1 MARVTI
7 ERLLNQCESR
17 FEAVFLASYL
27 AQEVVN
33 GKSFDINTD
42 NKYAVIALRLIE
54 CGKVSVPELRET
66 VLKRCVLDCQVNTA
80 KNSSIIE
87 ENFDNSNSNNNADI
101 GININD
107 IMSSGDGAD
116 DDSIISQGIDI
127 NASVCSIEDSDD
139 SDE

>member
-54 CGKVSVPELRET
+54 YGKVSIPELREI
-66 VLKRCVLDCQVNTA
+66 VLKRCILDCQVEAA
-80 KNSSIIE
+80 KNSSIIN
-87 ENFDNSNSNNNADI
+87 ENFDNVNNDNTNIGNEDI
-101 GININD
+101 NVYDIND
-107 IMSSGDGAD
+107 DISDAANSEDSYS
-116 DDSIISQGIDI
+116 DSIISQD
-127 NASVCSIEDSDD
+127 NVDD
-139 SDE
+139 PDEQF